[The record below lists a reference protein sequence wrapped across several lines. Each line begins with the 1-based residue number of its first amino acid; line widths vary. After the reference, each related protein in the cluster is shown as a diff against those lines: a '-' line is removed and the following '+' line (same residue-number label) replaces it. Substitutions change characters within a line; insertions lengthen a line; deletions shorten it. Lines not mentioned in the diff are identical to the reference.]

1 MGITFG
7 IPYISLKSLMIKE
20 KKNQEFLG
28 SWLFFGIFIVVYLV
42 DCKQVGEHVTEQCP
56 SAPPK
61 FRLGSLFVGGE
72 KKGESHRGHQG
83 SRHSLFFFFHLDI

>member
-1 MGITFG
+1 MTFG
-7 IPYISLKSLMIKE
+7 IPCTSLKLLMIKE

-28 SWLFFGIFIVVYLV
+28 SWFFFGIFIVVYLV

-61 FRLGSLFVGGE
+61 FKLGRFFVGRG
-72 KKGESHRGHQG
+72 KRRESPMA
-83 SRHSLFFFFHLDI
+83 SRLTALSILFFHLDI

>member
-7 IPYISLKSLMIKE
+7 IPCISLKSLMIKE

-28 SWLFFGIFIVVYLV
+28 SWFFFGIFIVVYLV

-61 FRLGSLFVGGE
+61 PKLGSFLSE
-72 KKGESHRGHQG
+72 ERKKERVTEGYKAHGTLIFY
-83 SRHSLFFFFHLDI
+83 SR